1 MKRFA
6 GFVFLLS
13 IVFAA
18 ASLHA
23 SSPDIYVYPD
33 FINFGEVKV
42 DGVSSA
48 KDHFYVFNKGDADL
62 IIPGL
67 RITATSWIHF
77 NLDVLSFSYAMEC
90 SGSLPEPA
98 GPTPAVASALVASGA
113 PVIIPPGGSCTVWV
127 TFKPKAKQPGG
138 PQFGG
143 DKYGAS
149 LEITSSDPDES
160 LSIHRMFGT
169 GTP

>member
-6 GFVFLLS
+6 SLVFLLS
-13 IVFAA
+13 IVFAT
-18 ASLHA
+18 ASLQA

-33 FINFGEVKV
+33 FLNFGDVKV
-42 DGVSSA
+42 DGVSNA

-67 RITATSWIHF
+67 RITATPWIHF

-90 SGSLPEPA
+90 GGTIPEPP

-127 TFKPKAKQPGG
+127 TFKPKSKQPDG
-138 PQFGG
+138 PPPGG
-143 DKYGAS
+143 DKYRAS

-160 LSIHRMFGT
+160 LSIHRLFGT
-169 GTP
+169 GMP